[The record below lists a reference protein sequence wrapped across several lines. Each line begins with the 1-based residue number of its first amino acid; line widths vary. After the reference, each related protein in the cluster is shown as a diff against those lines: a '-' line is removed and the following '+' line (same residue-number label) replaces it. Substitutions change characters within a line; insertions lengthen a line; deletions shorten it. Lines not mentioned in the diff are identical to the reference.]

1 MKPKPFS
8 FSSLDTFKN
17 CPKQYR
23 HKYVLR
29 DVKEERS
36 VQMIEGENVHL
47 AFQKRVEDG
56 TPLPLH
62 LHAHEPKMAAL
73 LAKDGIFWCE
83 EKIALNKRREMCRW
97 DDPDIWWRG
106 IIDFRLVD
114 RDERSATLVDYKT
127 GRPHEKWVQ
136 LAMFALHTF
145 IAFPK
150 VDIVNAQFY
159 WTQTAKTT
167 KKVWGRTDMDELWM
181 MFVGDLR
188 QYVQAF
194 KTDTWQERPSGLCRG
209 WCPVTDC
216 QHWQPK
222 RA

>member
-114 RDERSATLVDYKT
+114 RDDRRVFRRDVERAVRTPNAPAARNLQILHVLRRHQLLLADLVGISA
-127 GRPHEKWVQ
+127 R
-136 LAMFALHTF
+136 
-145 IAFPK
+145 IA
-150 VDIVNAQFY
+150 Q
-159 WTQTAKTT
+159 
-167 KKVWGRTDMDELWM
+167 
-181 MFVGDLR
+181 
-188 QYVQAF
+188 
-194 KTDTWQERPSGLCRG
+194 
-209 WCPVTDC
+209 
-216 QHWQPK
+216 
-222 RA
+222 